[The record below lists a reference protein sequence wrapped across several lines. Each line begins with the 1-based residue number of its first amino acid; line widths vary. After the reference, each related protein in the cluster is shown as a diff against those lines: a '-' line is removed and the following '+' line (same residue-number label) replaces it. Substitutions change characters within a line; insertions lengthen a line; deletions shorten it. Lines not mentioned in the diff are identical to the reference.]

1 MAQNF
6 SVSIYLNSASISKHD
21 GRDSLCITIHWFW
34 LLCHWVNMV
43 KLLCNSI
50 KSTVLTS
57 FYVNLKHIHHNK
69 DMPCN
74 CWVSFF
80 SSRFIFSL
88 LNERHCLPVFQLIW
102 RDSSQYF
109 SGAGSF
115 AQHSPSPSAP
125 CKAIQQWKLHHSSV
139 SNTILIPATKQLQN
153 RTEKQPKSH
162 LQRELQVGGLCNRKS
177 SVTRSV
183 LHSSPC
189 WPSERWNDVG
199 FQNKVCFGH

>member
-1 MAQNF
+1 M
-6 SVSIYLNSASISKHD
+6 
-21 GRDSLCITIHWFW
+21 LCKPW
-34 LLCHWVNMV
+34 
-43 KLLCNSI
+43 S
-50 KSTVLTS
+50 
-57 FYVNLKHIHHNK
+57 
-69 DMPCN
+69 
-74 CWVSFF
+74 WVSFF

-153 RTEKQPKSH
+153 RTEKQPQKRKFDLVCTKAAFFKTNS
-162 LQRELQVGGLCNRKS
+162 LIFCMLPAATLSELISC
-177 SVTRSV
+177 
-183 LHSSPC
+183 HSSIILYFTFFCLKMQSPVTFLLFPNNWVVFRNC
-189 WPSERWNDVG
+189 KKK
-199 FQNKVCFGH
+199 NKWIKHMNSAGKRALKNHSFLLNINWR